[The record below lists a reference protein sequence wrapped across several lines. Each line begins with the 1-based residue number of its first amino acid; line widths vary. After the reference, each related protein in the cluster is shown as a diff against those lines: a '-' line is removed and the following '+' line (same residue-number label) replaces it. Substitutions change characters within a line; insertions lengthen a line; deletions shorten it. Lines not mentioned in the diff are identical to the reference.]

1 MFLYK
6 SLLHASGRHGPKSY
20 IIGLLV
26 FVVIYWPQ
34 RFLIN
39 PILDNIWGFLL
50 SIFAFVLNCYILYSL
65 FAKRLHDMGRSVWAL
80 TAMITLE
87 LIVIIGTMM
96 AFGGAEYFSAFYQF
110 DRKEVI
116 PEDVKQGI
124 ITAYQAN
131 IEAHI
136 TQITVLFWIVPVLF
150 CLWLA
155 VSKSQA
161 RENIYGPVPK
171 L

>member
-1 MFLYK
+1 
-6 SLLHASGRHGPKSY
+6 
-20 IIGLLV
+20 
-26 FVVIYWPQ
+26 
-34 RFLIN
+34 
-39 PILDNIWGFLL
+39 
-50 SIFAFVLNCYILYSL
+50 
-65 FAKRLHDMGRSVWAL
+65 MGRSVWAL

-87 LIVIIGTMM
+87 LVVIIGTMM

-124 ITAYQAN
+124 ISAYQAN

-136 TQITVLFWIVPVLF
+136 TQITILFWVVPVVF

-155 VSKSQA
+155 ATKSQA
-161 RENIYGPVPK
+161 KTNKYGPVPK
-171 L
+171 V

>member
-6 SLLHASGRHGPKSY
+6 SLLHAAGRHGPKSY
-20 IIGLLV
+20 ILGFLV
-26 FVVIYWPQ
+26 FIALYYPQ

-39 PILDNIWGFLL
+39 PILDNVWGFLL
-50 SIFAFVLNCYILYSL
+50 SIFAFALNCYILYSL

-87 LIVIIGTMM
+87 LMVIIGTMM

-124 ITAYQAN
+124 ITAYQDN
-131 IEAHI
+131 IQAHI
-136 TQITVLFWIVPVLF
+136 TEITILFWIVPLVF

-155 VSKSQA
+155 MSKTEP
-161 RENIYGPVPK
+161 RENKYGPVPAI
-171 L
+171 